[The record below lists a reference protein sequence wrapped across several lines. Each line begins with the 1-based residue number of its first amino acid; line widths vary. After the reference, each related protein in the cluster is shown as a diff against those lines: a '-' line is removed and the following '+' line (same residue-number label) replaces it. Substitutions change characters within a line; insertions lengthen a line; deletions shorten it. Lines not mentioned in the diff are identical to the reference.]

1 MGSLSHAGGATFAGR
16 SSVLHGPQP
25 PGTSSNTGRNGY
37 ALTSS
42 CLLCEFSF
50 FWIQLSFTDAALLP
64 RLRADLTPQRSNSSQ
79 V

>member
-1 MGSLSHAGGATFAGR
+1 MGSLSYAGGATFAGR

-50 FWIQLSFTDAALLP
+50 FWI
-64 RLRADLTPQRSNSSQ
+64 
-79 V
+79 